1 MAASKDYYKILGVP
15 KSATE
20 KEIKSAYRKLA
31 RKHHP
36 DVNPGDKASEEQFKL
51 VSEAYEVLK
60 DPENRKAYDRFGPQW
75 EQWQQAQKAGATATD
90 FEAYGPGG
98 GGFHFDG
105 NFDDVGFGS
114 GAGGPDIGSI
124 FEGLFGGATRG
135 RGGRFHVDQGGFG
148 GFGANFAPQPQ
159 SVQAEVQVSL
169 EEAYS
174 GSERQISVGGRR
186 LTVKIPRG
194 VNTGSKIRLAGEA
207 PGANGQKA
215 DVILNVVVKPH
226 VRFKR
231 DGDNLTEDVQVPYLL
246 AALGGEIAVPTMTG
260 RVTMKVPAG
269 VQSGQTLRLQG
280 KGMPKLKGEGSGDLM
295 ARVMITVPKPLS
307 AREQEV
313 LTELAIAQGLK
324 AG

>member
-1 MAASKDYYKILGVP
+1 MAATRDFYKTLGV
-15 KSATE
+15 SRNATE

-36 DVNPGDKASEEQFKL
+36 DVNPGDKSSEEQFKQ

-60 DPENRKAYDRFGPQW
+60 DPERRKAYDRFGPQW
-75 EQWQQAQKAGATATD
+75 EQWQQAEKAGATAAD

-98 GGFHFDG
+98 GGFHFEG
-105 NFDDVGFGS
+105 NFDDTGFG
-114 GAGGPDIGSI
+114 GGGGPDFGSI
-124 FEGLFGGATRG
+124 FEGLFGGGGHRRG
-135 RGGRFHVDQGGFG
+135 RTHAGGFG
-148 GFGANFAPQPQ
+148 DFGANFSPPPQNIQ
-159 SVQAEVQVSL
+159 TDVEVAL
-169 EEAYS
+169 EEAYA
-174 GSERQISVGGRR
+174 GAERQLNIGGRR
-186 LTVKIPRG
+186 LTVKIPPG

-215 DVILNVVVKPH
+215 DVILSVVVKPH
-226 VRFKR
+226 SRFKR
-231 DGDNLTEDVQVPYLL
+231 EADNLIEDVQVPYLV
-246 AALGGEIAVPTMTG
+246 AALGGEISVPTMTG

-280 KGMPKLKGEGSGDLM
+280 KGMPKLKGSGSGDLL

-313 LTELAIAQGLK
+313 MKELAAAQGLK
-324 AG
+324 TG